1 MKFIVHTENDYVV
14 SLELSTSKDAIEIP
28 DEVYNSN
35 DLTCYKFID
44 GKFTFDDV
52 KKAELEQKAKDQEEI
67 NQLKAYLNSTDY
79 IWNSIKEGG
88 RTEEYYA
95 EVITKRKEARKRIQE
110 LEDDN

>member
-14 SLELSTSKDAIEIP
+14 SLELSVQPDAIEIP
-28 DEVYNSN
+28 DEVYNSR

-52 KKAELEQKAKDQEEI
+52 KKAELEQKAKDLEEI

-95 EVITKRKEARKRIQE
+95 EVIAKRKEARKRIQE

>member
-1 MKFIVHTENDYVV
+1 MKYKANLDSEGYIE
-14 SLELSTSKDAIEIP
+14 SLEENGDIEVDLEETRIHP
-28 DEVYNSN
+28 LFCFKVENNKAVYDEQHYQ
-35 DLTCYKFID
+35 DYL
-44 GKFTFDDV
+44 
-52 KKAELEQKAKDQEEI
+52 QKAKYQEEI

-95 EVITKRKEARKRIQE
+95 DVIEKRKQARKRIQE

>member
-52 KKAELEQKAKDQEEI
+52 KKAEMEQKAKDQEEI

-79 IWNSIKEGG
+79 IWNSIKEGDA
-88 RTEEYYA
+88 TKEDYA
-95 EVITKRKEARKRIQE
+95 EILEKRHQARMRIRE
-110 LEDDN
+110 LEV